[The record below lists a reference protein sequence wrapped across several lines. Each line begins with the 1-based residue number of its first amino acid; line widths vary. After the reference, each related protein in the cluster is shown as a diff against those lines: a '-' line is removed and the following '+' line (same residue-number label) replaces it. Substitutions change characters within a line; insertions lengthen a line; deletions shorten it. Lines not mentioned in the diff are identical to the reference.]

1 MKFYMEGLQEAHLS
15 FNLDADSL
23 ECRKKKWEIQPNF
36 LQEIA
41 DDCTARQFFETFFFN
56 CRHT

>member
-1 MKFYMEGLQEAHLS
+1 MEGLQEDHLS

-41 DDCTARQFFETFFFN
+41 GDCIARPFLETFF
-56 CRHT
+56 